1 MTCDFLMELII
12 NSHSDKFERFDINYN
27 NEIVCN
33 NAEDADCVA
42 DFLEVLGFKDVHTS
56 EFNGEYFVYID

>member
-1 MTCDFLMELII
+1 MSWDFLMELII

-42 DFLEVLGFKDVHTS
+42 DFLEVLGFKDVRTS
-56 EFNGEYFVYID
+56 EFNGEYFIYID

>member
-1 MTCDFLMELII
+1 MSWDFLMELII

-42 DFLEVLGFKDVHTS
+42 DFLEVLGFKDVHIS
-56 EFNGEYFVYID
+56 EFNGEYFIYID